1 MDLKRADRSDL
12 EAIQHLLSTL
22 DLPHTDL
29 TPSHLENFFVCRDGD
44 EIVGVVG
51 LELYDTVG
59 LLRSLAVR
67 PAHRNRGI
75 GAGLTERIE
84 GYADQNGVDEIY
96 LLTTTAS
103 DYFGRQQY
111 ETIDRDELPQAI
123 QETDEAAQLCPA
135 SATCM
140 RKHLPG

>member
-1 MDLKRADRSDL
+1 MNLHSARPDDL

-22 DLPHTDL
+22 DLPHSDL
-29 TPSHLENFFVCRDGD
+29 TESHLDHFLVCRDGND
-44 EIVGVVG
+44 LVGVVG
-51 LELYDTVG
+51 LEVYGTVA

-67 PAHRNRGI
+67 PAYRNRGV
-75 GAGLTERIE
+75 GTRLTERIE

-140 RKHLPG
+140 RKDLPG